1 MNKKNIIVV
10 AAIVVVVIAIA
21 LIGQKG
27 SSPYVMSDQESLDYV
42 AALNEAFVFPKGVN
56 PLKQTTEGVV
66 IVDLRDIN
74 QYSRQHLMGAV
85 NVPVEDV
92 LKPEIF
98 DQMNDFSKDG
108 RLVVFYGEDESS
120 AAPVVYLLKQM
131 GVSGARALVGGF
143 SFWQAGGNADSLKTV
158 GFTTEVPI
166 GDYAKLMTIR
176 GGSDSTQSATT
187 VVSKP
192 KKVAPKPVAK
202 KAAAEG
208 GC

>member
-1 MNKKNIIVV
+1 MNKKNIIVI

-21 LIGQKG
+21 LIGQKE
-27 SSPYVMSDQESLDYV
+27 SSPYDMSDQESLDYV
-42 AALNEAFVFPKGVN
+42 AALNEAYIFPKGVN
-56 PLKQTTEGVV
+56 PLKETTEGVI

-74 QYSRQHLMGAV
+74 LYSRQHLMGAI

-92 LKPEIF
+92 LKSEIL
-98 DQMNDFSKDG
+98 DQMKQFSKDG
-108 RLVVFYGEDESS
+108 RLIVFYGEEESS

-131 GVSGARALVGGF
+131 GVNGARALVGGF
-143 SFWQAGGNADSLKTV
+143 SFWQAGGSADSLKTV
-158 GFTTEVPI
+158 GFINEIPI
-166 GDYAKLMTIR
+166 GDYAKLMTLR
-176 GGSDSTQSATT
+176 GGSDSTQQATT